1 MFTLVGKVN
10 MARCASLIATYN
22 HDMASKDI
30 KVTVTT
36 KDMKTGDVYS
46 QMSQVT
52 GPARFAEPNSGQLP
66 ITYFTNRDKRVGAYV
81 PEWVGRWLEN
91 EENAARVV
99 ADVIAARQAEEG
111 N

>member
-1 MFTLVGKVN
+1 ML
-10 MARCASLIATYN
+10 ARPYTHA
-22 HDMASKDI
+22 MASKDI

-36 KDMKTGDVYS
+36 KDMKTGEVYS

-52 GPARFAEPNSGQLP
+52 GPARFAQPGDGMLP

-99 ADVIAARQAEEG
+99 ADILAAQGDADTE
-111 N
+111 

>member
-1 MFTLVGKVN
+1 ML
-10 MARCASLIATYN
+10 ATPYT
-22 HDMASKDI
+22 HAMASKDI

-52 GPARFAEPNSGQLP
+52 GPARFAEPNSGRLP

-91 EENAARVV
+91 EDNAARVV
-99 ADVIAARQAEEG
+99 ADILAEQEASEQE
-111 N
+111 